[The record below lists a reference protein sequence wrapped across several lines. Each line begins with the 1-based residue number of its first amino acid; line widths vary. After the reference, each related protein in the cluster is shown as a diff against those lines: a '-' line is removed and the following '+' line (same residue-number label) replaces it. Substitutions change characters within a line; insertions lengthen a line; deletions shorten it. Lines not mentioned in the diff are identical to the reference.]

1 MFDCMLE
8 VKDVIIRL
16 LMSVLLSSII
26 GLDRE
31 SINKPAG
38 LRTHVLVSVASTLV
52 MLLSLYLSQINSSGY
67 YYSDRL
73 ASQVISGVGFLG
85 AGTIMR
91 RDKGIVTG
99 LTTAASLWAV
109 AAIGLAVGA
118 GFYVGATLTTVLVII
133 TLILFQRFNIKISN
147 RRSRHIVNI
156 KVLSIDK
163 PGQIGKIGQVL
174 GNFNANILN
183 ISLEQAEKGLIAVT
197 MEVALESSNS
207 IIEIVNNLANIEGI
221 VEVFQYN

>member
-1 MFDCMLE
+1 MLE

>member
-1 MFDCMLE
+1 MLE

-16 LMSVLLSSII
+16 LMSVLLSSVI

>member
-1 MFDCMLE
+1 MLE

-16 LMSVLLSSII
+16 LMSVLLSSVI

-163 PGQIGKIGQVL
+163 PGQIGKIWQVL

-197 MEVALESSNS
+197 MEVALESSN
-207 IIEIVNNLANIEGI
+207 
-221 VEVFQYN
+221 

>member
-1 MFDCMLE
+1 MLE
-8 VKDVIIRL
+8 VKDVITRL
-16 LMSVLLSSII
+16 LISVLLSSII

-52 MLLSLYLSQINSSGY
+52 MLLSLHLSAINSNGY

-118 GFYVGATLTTVLVII
+118 GFYVGATLTTLLVII
-133 TLILFQRFNIKISN
+133 ALILFQKFNIKLSN

-156 KVLSIDK
+156 KILSIDK

-183 ISLEQAEKGLIAVT
+183 ISLEQAEKGLIAVN
-197 MEVALESSNS
+197 MEVALESSSS
-207 IIEIVNNLANIEGI
+207 IIEIVNNLANVEGI

>member
-1 MFDCMLE
+1 M
-8 VKDVIIRL
+8 
-16 LMSVLLSSII
+16 
-26 GLDRE
+26 
-31 SINKPAG
+31 
-38 LRTHVLVSVASTLV
+38 
-52 MLLSLYLSQINSSGY
+52 
-67 YYSDRL
+67 
-73 ASQVISGVGFLG
+73 
-85 AGTIMR
+85 
-91 RDKGIVTG
+91 
-99 LTTAASLWAV
+99 AV

>member
-1 MFDCMLE
+1 MLE

-16 LMSVLLSSII
+16 LVSVLLSSII

-38 LRTHVLVSVASTLV
+38 LRTHVLVSLASTLI
-52 MLLSLYLSQINSSGY
+52 MLLSLYIADMNNIG

-91 RDKGIVTG
+91 RDKGVVTG

-118 GFYVGATLTTVLVII
+118 GFYLGATLTTGLVII
-133 TLILFQRFNIKISN
+133 TLNIFQRFSIKLSN
-147 RRSRHIVNI
+147 RRSRNI
-156 KVLSIDK
+156 FNIRILSIDK

-174 GNFNANILN
+174 GDFNANILN
-183 ISLEQAEKGLIAVT
+183 INLEQAEKGLIAVN
-197 MEVALESSNS
+197 MEVAIEKSNS
-207 IIEIVNNLANIEGI
+207 IMEVVNNLSNVEGV
-221 VEVFQYN
+221 VEIFQYN

>member
-1 MFDCMLE
+1 MLE

-118 GFYVGATLTTVLVII
+118 GFYVGATLTTVLVIT

>member
-1 MFDCMLE
+1 MLE

-73 ASQVISGVGFLG
+73 ASQVISGVGF
-85 AGTIMR
+85 
-91 RDKGIVTG
+91 
-99 LTTAASLWAV
+99 
-109 AAIGLAVGA
+109 
-118 GFYVGATLTTVLVII
+118 
-133 TLILFQRFNIKISN
+133 
-147 RRSRHIVNI
+147 
-156 KVLSIDK
+156 
-163 PGQIGKIGQVL
+163 
-174 GNFNANILN
+174 
-183 ISLEQAEKGLIAVT
+183 
-197 MEVALESSNS
+197 
-207 IIEIVNNLANIEGI
+207 
-221 VEVFQYN
+221 

>member
-1 MFDCMLE
+1 MLE

-16 LMSVLLSSII
+16 LMSVLLSSVI

-197 MEVALESSNS
+197 MEVALESSN
-207 IIEIVNNLANIEGI
+207 
-221 VEVFQYN
+221 

>member
-1 MFDCMLE
+1 MLE

-174 GNFNANILN
+174 GNFNANIL
-183 ISLEQAEKGLIAVT
+183 I
-197 MEVALESSNS
+197 
-207 IIEIVNNLANIEGI
+207 
-221 VEVFQYN
+221 

>member
-1 MFDCMLE
+1 MLE

-91 RDKGIVTG
+91 RDKGIVIG

-118 GFYVGATLTTVLVII
+118 GFYVGAALTTVLVII

>member
-1 MFDCMLE
+1 MLE
-8 VKDVIIRL
+8 VKDVITRL
-16 LMSVLLSSII
+16 LISVLLSSII

-52 MLLSLYLSQINSSGY
+52 MLLSLHLSAINSNGY

>member
-1 MFDCMLE
+1 MLE

-118 GFYVGATLTTVLVII
+118 GFYVGAALTTVLVII

>member
-1 MFDCMLE
+1 MLE
-8 VKDVIIRL
+8 VKDVVIRL
-16 LMSVLLSSII
+16 LLSILLSSII

-38 LRTHVLVSVASTLV
+38 LRTHVLVSLASTLI
-52 MLLSLYLSQINSSGY
+52 MLLSLYLAGINNG

-73 ASQVISGVGFLG
+73 ASEVISGVGFLG
-85 AGTIMR
+85 AGTILR

-118 GFYVGATLTTVLVII
+118 GFYLGATLATGLVII
-133 TLILFQRFNIKISN
+133 TLILFQKLNIRLPN

-156 KVLSIDK
+156 KILSVDK

-174 GNFNANILN
+174 GRFNANILN
-183 ISLEQAEKGLIAVT
+183 INIEHTENGLIAINT
-197 MEVALESSNS
+197 EVGLQSSNS
-207 IIEIVNNLANIEGI
+207 IIEIVNNLANVEGV

>member
-1 MFDCMLE
+1 MLE

-16 LMSVLLSSII
+16 LMSVLLSSVI

-91 RDKGIVTG
+91 KDNGIVTG

-118 GFYVGATLTTVLVII
+118 GFYVGAALTTVLVII